1 MKHSAHKKLI
11 AGLGLGLGAILLSGC
26 TANFCSEIDQAAMAY
41 PFDQGVT
48 VYCTEEE
55 YNTWKAANPEAY
67 QRENA
72 WSNQAEALGMPRI
85 EGLALEGNA
94 LVYKY
99 VPIAP
104 ATITKTIEATESTEA
119 KTETTYDWDSIS
131 FTAAKYNGSALQ
143 TAIQNA
149 QKTGFYVPSVYYFG
163 LLDDYVL
170 KAAIAASYGKIGYA
184 GSSDYAAY
192 YTDPTDTGFKD
203 FVNNLT
209 AHDDSK
215 GWTISAYNYADTDG
229 KTYYD
234 YTTKT
239 YVKATDSTTI
249 KLIDTNEESFKK
261 NDDGSTNKGSVLH
274 FGGKMKFSGA
284 LGESGKEE
292 SRKLW
297 SFYDAW
303 NNEIRELSSKG
314 HKVLDHYSIASTD
327 FMTAYKSAVN
337 VKVNAI
343 RSCIATRDDYF
354 GHYGSNGDWRVAI
367 QKKDWGYAW
376 SKGFLEGLLVFPV
389 SWLVDTFAYGMDP
402 ALNGAGQIWAL
413 VFVTLIVRGLLL
425 LVSFRSTLSQQKM
438 QALQPELA
446 KIQAKY
452 PNSNTNQAEKQRLS
466 QEQMALYKRNKI
478 NPFGQII
485 ILIVQFPVF
494 ISVWSGL
501 QGSAAMSTGAVLN
514 MRLSDTIQSILLNV
528 QADGWAQNATGWW
541 TALVLFLLMAATQ
554 IFSMLLPR
562 IFQKAAAKKVTKLGK
577 NPAQDSQNKTMKWIS
592 IAMIGFTIVMGFML
606 PSAMGVYWLITGV
619 ISMIQTLI
627 TQMVLMKSRKKVK

>member
-1 MKHSAHKKLI
+1 MKHLAHKKLLV
-11 AGLGLGLGAILLSGC
+11 GLGLGLGAILLAGC

-41 PFDQGVT
+41 PYDQGVT
-48 VYCTEEE
+48 VYCTKEE
-55 YNTWKAANPEAY
+55 YETWVAANPEAY
-67 QRENA
+67 QREKD
-72 WSNQAEALGMPRI
+72 WSDAAEAKGMPRI

-99 VPIAP
+99 IPFSP
-104 ATITKTIEATESTEA
+104 KTTTTTTSATTEGEADTT
-119 KTETTYDWDSIS
+119 TTTYDWDVVTYDAI
-131 FTAAKYNGSALQ
+131 KYDGSVLQ
-143 TAIQNA
+143 TVLKNA
-149 QKTGFYVPSVYYFG
+149 ASTGYYTPSVYYFG

-170 KAAIAASYGKIGYA
+170 KAAIASSFGKTGYKSA
-184 GSSDYAAY
+184 SDYYTY
-192 YTDPTDTGFKD
+192 YNDATDTSFKA
-203 FVNNLT
+203 FVTSLT
-209 AHDDSK
+209 AHDDSN
-215 GWTISAYNYADTDG
+215 GWTVCAYDKADTNG
-229 KTYYD
+229 SKYYD
-234 YTTKT
+234 YATKT
-239 YVKATDSTTI
+239 VLKA
-249 KLIDTNEESFKK
+249 IDGHPINMIETSEAYN
-261 NDDGSTNKGSVLH
+261 GSNKGSVLH
-274 FGGKMKFSGA
+274 YGGKMKYSGA
-284 LGESGKEE
+284 LGETNKEE

-297 SFYDAW
+297 DFYNAW
-303 NNEIRELSSKG
+303 NEEIYQAAASKG
-314 HKVLDHYSIASTD
+314 LAQLDYYSIPSAD
-327 FMTAYKSAVN
+327 FIAAYKSAMGT
-337 VKVNAI
+337 KVNTI

-402 ALNGAGQIWAL
+402 ALSGVGQVWAL

-425 LVSFRSTLSQQKM
+425 LVSFRTTLSQQKM

-494 ISVWSGL
+494 ICVWSGL
-501 QGSAAMSTGAVLN
+501 QGSAAMSTGSFLN
-514 MRLSDTIQSILLNV
+514 MRLSDTIQSILFNV
-528 QADGWAQNATGWW
+528 QADGWAVNATGWW
-541 TALVLFLLMAATQ
+541 TALILFLLMAATQ

-562 IFQKAAAKKVTKLGK
+562 IFQKAAAKKVDKLGK
-577 NPAQDSQNKTMKWIS
+577 NPAQDSQNKTMKWMS

-606 PSAMGVYWLITGV
+606 PSAMGIYWLITGL
-619 ISMIQTLI
+619 ISMVQTLI
-627 TQMVLMKSRKKVK
+627 TQLVLAKSRKKVGK

>member
-1 MKHSAHKKLI
+1 MKHLGHKKLL

-26 TANFCSEIDQAAMAY
+26 TANFCSQIDQAAMAY

-48 VYCTEEE
+48 IYCTEEE
-55 YNTWKAANPEAY
+55 YNVWKAENPEAY
-67 QRENA
+67 QREKQ
-72 WSNQAEALGMPRI
+72 WSDDAEAAGLPRI

-99 VPIAP
+99 VPFSP
-104 ATITKTIEATESTEA
+104 ETKTTTDSAG
-119 KTETTYDWDSIS
+119 TETTTKNWDVVTYD
-131 FTAAKYNGSALQ
+131 AAKFQGSTL
-143 TAIQNA
+143 
-149 QKTGFYVPSVYYFG
+149 KTVIESATKSGFYIPSVYYFG

-170 KAAIAASYGKIGYA
+170 KAAIASSFGKTGYKTPA
-184 GSSDYAAY
+184 DY
-192 YTDPTDTGFKD
+192 YTYYNDATDVTFKN
-203 FVNNLT
+203 FVTSLT
-209 AHDDSK
+209 AHDDSN
-215 GWTISAYNYADTDG
+215 GWTVSAYNRADTDG
-229 KTYYD
+229 SKYYN
-234 YTTKT
+234 YTEKK
-239 YVKATDSTTI
+239 YLKADDANPVTM
-249 KLIDTNEESFKK
+249 IDTNDAY
-261 NDDGSTNKGSVLH
+261 NGSNKGSVLH
-274 FGGKMKFSGA
+274 YGGKMKYSGA
-284 LGESGKEE
+284 LGESNREE
-292 SRKLW
+292 SRPLW
-297 SFYDAW
+297 GFYDAW
-303 NNEIRELSSKG
+303 NEEIIKLSGEK
-314 HKVLDHYSIASTD
+314 HLAKLDLYSIPSND
-327 FMTAYKSAVN
+327 FINAYKSTVN
-337 VKVNAI
+337 SRVNAI

-402 ALNGAGQIWAL
+402 ALTGAGQILAL
-413 VFVTLIVRGLLL
+413 IFVTLIVRGLLL
-425 LVSFRSTLSQQKM
+425 LVSFRTTLSQQKM

-466 QEQMALYKRNKI
+466 QEQMALYKRHKI

-485 ILIVQFPVF
+485 ILIIQFPVF

-501 QGSAAMSTGAVLN
+501 QGSAAMSTGTFLN
-514 MRLSDTIQSILLNV
+514 MRLSDTIQSIIFNV
-528 QADGWAQNATGWW
+528 QADGWYANTTGWW
-541 TALVLFLLMAATQ
+541 TALILFLLMAGTQ

-562 IFQKAAAKKVTKLGK
+562 IFQKIAAKKVEKLGK

-606 PSAMGVYWLITGV
+606 PSAMGIYWLITGV

-627 TQMVLMKSRKKVK
+627 TQLVLAKSRKKVNK